1 MKRVRA
7 FACSILVAT
16 NYTAIAAP
24 GDLDPT
30 FGVNG
35 RVTTDV
41 ASSTDESAYA
51 IAIQSSG
58 KIVISG
64 VSKTTATQYDFAT
77 VRYNANGGVDTS
89 FNGTGRVTTSF
100 NVTDSTRGVAVQPDG
115 KIVIVGY
122 ALNTGVPPVF
132 ALARYNVSGTL
143 DTTFNS
149 TGKVTTAIGGT
160 GDYASCVALQSDGK
174 IVVAGYAANPLATDF
189 AVVRYNANGS
199 LDTSFNGIGKVTT
212 DIGAQTSGPG
222 DDVIGIA
229 LQPDGKIVVAGNA
242 TINSLSRFA
251 VVRYNVDGSLDDAF
265 GNAGKL
271 TTDSGTLGDTLIG
284 MALQADGK
292 IVLGGN
298 SNTGDSEGTYIT
310 FARYN
315 PNGVLDT
322 TFGGSGRVS
331 TLLSPTGTTI
341 SNMALQGDGKIVV
354 AGASPQQVGGIA
366 ILLARYNADGGLDT
380 GFGTNGRVIDTGG
393 GQIRAIAIQSDGKIV
408 AAGTTGS
415 GGTNFLVMRFEAQP
429 FIPEIVV
436 EQPAGTAITDGSANI
451 AFGNVL
457 IGGNVSRSFT
467 IKNTGGAP
475 LTDIGIT
482 FDGIDA
488 ASFAATIN
496 PAVSVPAGGTTTFTV
511 RFDSTSAGSKTAALH
526 LANNDSDESPF
537 DVALTARALA
547 PNADDDGDG
556 VTNEAELNLAAQGF
570 DPLVVS
576 TSLRTLFHANAL
588 GLGLYRAS
596 DVQTLAL
603 GSPLLDKDPASGHF
617 RLALTVEKSAN
628 LATWAPLLNFTPTY
642 DAGTGKI
649 TLDIAP
655 DAAAAQFYRV
665 FGQKP

>member
-1 MKRVRA
+1 M
-7 FACSILVAT
+7 LVAMRFT
-16 NYTAIAAP
+16 TSAAP
-24 GDLDPT
+24 GDLDLT

-41 ASSTDESAYA
+41 VASGIEGAYA
-51 IAIQSSG
+51 IAIEPNG
-58 KIVISG
+58 KLVVVGTSQANGGIPS
-64 VSKTTATQYDFAT
+64 DFSA

-89 FNGTGRVTTSF
+89 FNGTGRITTSF
-100 NVTDSTRGVAVQPDG
+100 NVLDYAHGVAVQPDG
-115 KIVIVGY
+115 KIVVVG
-122 ALNTGVPPVF
+122 AAGNTGGVPFLF
-132 ALARYNVSGTL
+132 ALARYTANGAL

-149 TGKVTTAIGGT
+149 TGKVTTAIGGAY
-160 GDYASCVALQSDGK
+160 DEASCVAVQNDGK
-174 IVVAGYAANPLATDF
+174 IVVAGSAANPLKSDF
-189 AVVRYNANGS
+189 AVVRYNTNGT
-199 LDTSFNGIGKVTT
+199 LDTTFNGIGKVTT
-212 DIGAQTSGPG
+212 DVGGLGESDSA
-222 DDVIGIA
+222 VCMVV
-229 LQPDGKIVVAGNA
+229 QPDGKIVVAGNA
-242 TINSLSRFA
+242 TINGLSRFA
-251 VVRYNVDGSLDDAF
+251 LVRYNVGGTLDDAF
-265 GNAGKL
+265 GNEGIEI
-271 TTDSGTLGDTLIG
+271 TDSTSLGDTLIG

-298 SNTGDSEGTYIT
+298 SNTGDPEGTYIT

-322 TFGGSGRVS
+322 TFAGSGRVS
-331 TLLSPTGTTI
+331 TLLTPTNTAI
-341 SNMALQGDGKIVV
+341 SSLALQADGKIVV
-354 AGASPQQVGGIA
+354 AGPSPQPVGGIA
-366 ILLARYNADGGLDT
+366 VLLARYNNDGGLDN
-380 GFGTNGRVIDTGG
+380 GFGNNGRVIATGG
-393 GQIRAIAIQSDGKIV
+393 GEIRAIAIQPDGKIV
-408 AAGTTGS
+408 GVGTIGS
-415 GGTNFLVMRFEAQP
+415 PGANFFAIRFEGQP
-429 FIPEIVV
+429 FVPEIVV
-436 EQPAGTAITDGSANI
+436 EQPAGTALVDGIAGV

-457 IGGNVSRSFT
+457 VGGNASRSFT
-467 IKNTGGAP
+467 IKNSGGAP
-475 LTDIGIT
+475 LTGLSVT

-496 PAVSVPAGGTTTFTV
+496 PAVSVPAGGITTFTI
-511 RFDSTSAGSKTAALH
+511 RFDPTGAGSKTAALH

-576 TSLRTLFHANAL
+576 TSLRTLIHANAL

-603 GSPLLDKDPASGHF
+603 GIALLDKDPASGHF

-665 FGQKP
+665 LGQKP

>member
-1 MKRVRA
+1 M
-7 FACSILVAT
+7 ILIAAK
-16 NYTAIAAP
+16 YTVFAAP
-24 GDLDPT
+24 GDLDLT

-51 IAIQSSG
+51 IAIQPSG
-58 KIVISG
+58 KLVISG

-77 VRYNANGGVDTS
+77 VRYNVNGGVDTS

-100 NVTDSTRGVAVQPDG
+100 NVTDYARGVAVQPDG

-174 IVVAGYAANPLATDF
+174 IVVAGYASNPLVTDF

-212 DIGAQTSGPG
+212 DVGGLGESDSA
-222 DDVIGIA
+222 VCMVV
-229 LQPDGKIVVAGNA
+229 QPDGKIVVAGNA
-242 TINSLSRFA
+242 TINGLSRFA
-251 VVRYNVDGSLDDAF
+251 VVRYNVGGTLDDAF
-265 GNAGKL
+265 GNAGIEI
-271 TTDSGTLGDTLIG
+271 TDSTSLGDTLIG

-298 SNTGDSEGTYIT
+298 SNIGDPEGTYIT

-331 TLLSPTGTTI
+331 TLLTPTNTAI
-341 SNMALQGDGKIVV
+341 SSLALQADGKIVV
-354 AGASPQQVGGIA
+354 AGPSPQPVGGIA
-366 ILLARYNADGGLDT
+366 ILLARYNADGDLDT

-393 GQIRAIAIQSDGKIV
+393 GQIRTIAIQSDGKIV

-482 FDGIDA
+482 FDGIHA
-488 ASFAATIN
+488 ASFSITTN
-496 PAVSVPAGGTTTFTV
+496 PAVSVPAGGSTTFTV
-511 RFDSTSAGSKTAALH
+511 RFDPTSAGVKTAALH
-526 LANNDSDESPF
+526 LASNDSDESSF
-537 DVALTARALA
+537 DVAMTARALA

-556 VTNEAELNLAAQGF
+556 VTNEAEMNLAAQGF
-570 DPLVVS
+570 DPLVDSSSV
-576 TSLRTLFHANAL
+576 RTLLHSNAL
-588 GLGLYRAS
+588 GIGLYRAS
-596 DVQTLAL
+596 DIQMLAL
-603 GSPLLDKDPASGHF
+603 GSPVLDKDPMTGHF
-617 RLALTVEKSAN
+617 RLALSVEKSAN
-628 LATWAPLLNFTPTY
+628 LASWTTLMGFTPTY

-649 TLDIAP
+649 TLDIPP
-655 DAAAAQFYRV
+655 DVATSQFYRV
-665 FGQKP
+665 LGQKP